1 MVYVGQTGD
10 TVYKRMQNHLSS
22 IRCKREGRIPVNR
35 HFTEGG
41 HNEEDFRVI
50 GLERTWGNS
59 EDRRKFREMRWVGLL
74 CTRKESD
81 GENVRR
87 EG

>member
-1 MVYVGQTGD
+1 MCT
-10 TVYKRMQNHLSS
+10 
-22 IRCKREGRIPVNR
+22 IRCNRLGRIPVNR

-41 HNEEDFRVI
+41 HNERVFKVV
-50 GLERTWGNS
+50 GLERTWGSS

-74 CTRKESD
+74 GTQREGE

>member
-1 MVYVGQTGD
+1 MYVDQTGD
-10 TVYKRMQNHLSS
+10 TIYRRTQNHLSS
-22 IRCKREGRIPVNR
+22 IRCNREGRLPVNR
-35 HFTEGG
+35 HFSEGE
-41 HNEEDFRVI
+41 HSENDFRII

-59 EDRRKFREMRWVGLL
+59 GDRRKFREMRWVGLL
-74 CTRKESD
+74 GTQKEND